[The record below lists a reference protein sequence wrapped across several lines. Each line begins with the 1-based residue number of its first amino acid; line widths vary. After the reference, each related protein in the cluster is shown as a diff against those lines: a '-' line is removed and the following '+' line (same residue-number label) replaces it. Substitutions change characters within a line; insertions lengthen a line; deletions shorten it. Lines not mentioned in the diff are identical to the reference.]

1 MKSFDEMAQSVLA
14 RAEKERIAQKKRSCI
29 ILSAVVCACCLIA
42 VLLIGTRHNTPDPR
56 DPMLSDATVPTAERL
71 SNGETNPPMQGNYGI
86 QLLSMSQD
94 GTYVQ
99 MLENVITPV
108 YAQFRIR
115 DVRGLTE
122 EERDEAQKE
131 EKRLAE
137 ATFAQL
143 PGDTSLQQM
152 SNREAIIT
160 LAYVG
165 KITVE
170 IEDYTQVEDI
180 LVASTGIGQLDTS
193 TGTGKNYS
201 QRYSIT
207 WFPSDGVRKMIE
219 QDPTLKPS
227 QFRDTITFTITYKD
241 GTVKT
246 AQVDISFDDEGYA
259 YIVQREKPKTEEIP
273 TPQNTQGVVLL
284 SMAEDGSYT
293 QLENGV
299 ILPYRA
305 AFRIRDV
312 RGLTEEEVREVRRE
326 EKKIVMEAFAEKEAS
341 VRTFVDYSD
350 NTRAVIM
357 VFSVEK
363 ISLMIDDYDLVE
375 DVSISTTEVGS
386 YILSYIKYNVKDG
399 QHPRMYQVTWV
410 PSDEAQAR
418 IYEDPTLKPSEF
430 RDTITFTIT
439 YKDGTVVTKMVDIS
453 FDDEG
458 YAYIVQK
465 EIAMQ

>member
-1 MKSFDEMAQSVLA
+1 M
-14 RAEKERIAQKKRSCI
+14 
-29 ILSAVVCACCLIA
+29 
-42 VLLIGTRHNTPDPR
+42 
-56 DPMLSDATVPTAERL
+56 
-71 SNGETNPPMQGNYGI
+71 
-86 QLLSMSQD
+86 
-94 GTYVQ
+94 
-99 MLENVITPV
+99 
-108 YAQFRIR
+108 
-115 DVRGLTE
+115 
-122 EERDEAQKE
+122 
-131 EKRLAE
+131 
-137 ATFAQL
+137 
-143 PGDTSLQQM
+143 
-152 SNREAIIT
+152 
-160 LAYVG
+160 
-165 KITVE
+165 
-170 IEDYTQVEDI
+170 
-180 LVASTGIGQLDTS
+180 
-193 TGTGKNYS
+193 
-201 QRYSIT
+201 
-207 WFPSDGVRKMIE
+207 
-219 QDPTLKPS
+219 
-227 QFRDTITFTITYKD
+227 
-241 GTVKT
+241 
-246 AQVDISFDDEGYA
+246 
-259 YIVQREKPKTEEIP
+259 QREKPKTEEFPIS
-273 TPQNTQGVVLL
+273 QNTQGVVLL

-399 QHPRMYQVTWV
+399 QHPRMHQVTWV

-458 YAYIVQK
+458 NAYIVQK

>member
-14 RAEKERIAQKKRSCI
+14 RAEKERIAQKKRSRI
-29 ILSAVVCACCLIA
+29 ILSAVVCACCIIA
-42 VLLIGTRHNTPDPR
+42 VLLIGTRYNTPDPR

-99 MLENVITPV
+99 LLENVTTPV

-170 IEDYTQVEDI
+170 IEDYTQVADI
-180 LVASTGIGQLDTS
+180 SVTS
-193 TGTGKNYS
+193 AGTGKLDKSTWIGEDYAK
-201 QRYSIT
+201 RYSVT
-207 WFPSDGVRKMIE
+207 WFPSDGARKMIE

-259 YIVQREKPKTEEIP
+259 YIVQREKPKTEEFPIS
-273 TPQNTQGVVLL
+273 QNTQGVVLL

-399 QHPRMYQVTWV
+399 QHPRMHQVTWV

-458 YAYIVQK
+458 NAYIVQK